1 MSIYSEKVIKSIFN
15 KLNNIKKIIIILKL
29 LAGNIDTAIEKY

>member
-1 MSIYSEKVIKSIFN
+1 MSIYSEKVIKSILN